1 MKRKKKVLLIIGG
14 IVVVAVIVILNFTMS
29 TSNAI
34 SVQSDSVKSR
44 DLIET
49 VSASGRIQPQ
59 TKVNITSQVNGE
71 IIGLFAREGDN
82 VKIGDLLVVLDTVQ
96 LRSNV
101 DQSQYAVNEVN
112 ARLSGSKTALDEA
125 EEEFN
130 RQKRLF
136 ENNLTSET
144 MYKNAQ
150 YSFHKAT
157 STYDATKAQAQQSQA
172 EYEKQLDY
180 LSKAKIVAPMPGVIT
195 FLDCEVGEIAAAQTA
210 FTQGKTLMT
219 ISNLNVFEV
228 EVEVDETEITKVDL
242 GQEAEIEVDAFP
254 DTTFKGQVVEIGNTA
269 IVSGLGSQD
278 QSTNFKVKVI
288 FNDPNVKIRPGMSAT
303 VDITTAHRDD
313 VLSIPYS
320 AVVMRSLNPDSL
332 EQARAKDTTQPGSKV
347 VSEVH
352 AAENTEKDS
361 LASNEDVERK
371 EVKGVFVIKDAK
383 VRFVQI
389 ESGIADQKNI
399 EITSGLTKGD
409 SIVSGP
415 YRVLRTIKD
424 GDMVKIEKQQR
435 MEQDKDASN

>member
-1 MKRKKKVLLIIGG
+1 MKRKKKVLLIAGG

-34 SVQSDSVKSR
+34 SVQSDSVKTR

-82 VKIGDLLVVLDTVQ
+82 VKTGDLLVVLDTVQ

-101 DQSQYAVNEVN
+101 DQALYAVNEVN
-112 ARLSGSKTALDEA
+112 ARLSGAKTALDEA

-150 YSFHKAT
+150 YAFYKAT
-157 STYDATKAQAQQSQA
+157 STYEATKAQAQQSQA

-210 FTQGKTLMT
+210 FTQGKTLMI

-242 GQEAEIEVDAFP
+242 GQEADIEVDAFP

-332 EQARAKDTTQPGSKV
+332 KPARTGDTTQPGSKV
-347 VSEVH
+347 VSEVQ
-352 AAENTEKDS
+352 AAENTEHDS
-361 LASNEDVERK
+361 LASNEDIERK

-383 VRFVQI
+383 VQFVQI
-389 ESGIADQKNI
+389 ETGVADQKNI

-409 SIVSGP
+409 SVVSGP

-424 GDMVKIEKQQR
+424 GDMVKIQKQQR
-435 MEQDKDASN
+435 MEQDKNASD

>member
-1 MKRKKKVLLIIGG
+1 MKRKKKLLLIVGG

-29 TSNAI
+29 TSNGI
-34 SVQSDSVKSR
+34 SVQADTVKSR
-44 DLIET
+44 NLVEN

-71 IIGLFAREGDN
+71 IINLSAREGDN
-82 VKIGDLLVVLDTVQ
+82 VKTGDLLVVLDTVQ
-96 LRSNV
+96 LRSNL
-101 DQSQYAVNEVN
+101 DQALYAVNEVN
-112 ARLSGSKTALDEA
+112 ALLSGSKTALEEA

-144 MYKNAQ
+144 MYKNSQ
-150 YSFHKAT
+150 YAFQKAK
-157 STYDATKAQAQQSQA
+157 SSREAAQAQAQRAQA

-210 FTQGKTLMT
+210 YTQGKTLMT

-228 EVEVDETEITKVDL
+228 EVEVDETEITKVEL
-242 GQEAEIEVDAFP
+242 SQEVDIEVDAFP

-269 IVSGLGSQD
+269 IVSGYGTQD

-303 VDITTAHRDD
+303 VDITTAHCDD

-332 EQARAKDTTQPGSKV
+332 ERVSTGDTTQPDSKV
-347 VSEVH
+347 VSEVQ
-352 AAENTEKDS
+352 AAENTERDS

-371 EVKGVFVIKDAK
+371 EFKGVFVIKDAK
-383 VRFVQI
+383 VQFVQI
-389 ESGIADQKNI
+389 ETGIADQKNI
-399 EITSGLTKGD
+399 EITSGLTDGD

-435 MEQDKDASN
+435 MEQDEDASD